1 MKQSFYIFILMI
13 FLFTSCNDNSRN
25 VEPEISKKN
34 IELSVYYEPAYSSS
48 ITKMP
53 DFKAKVF
60 LYYDVLLDEPFTFEQ
75 GNILKKNGTIVI
87 SPHQVFEV
95 GEDGHVTI
103 VPKYE
108 DKQILII
115 IESNYYSGKLSSMSY
130 PGFKM
135 NYKSSFVFSKSLR
148 SLNFLN
154 N

>member
-1 MKQSFYIFILMI
+1 MKQSFCIFILMI

-34 IELSVYYEPAYSSS
+34 IELSVFYEPAYSSS

-53 DFKAKVF
+53 DYKAKVF

-75 GNILKKNGTIVI
+75 GNILKKDGTIVI
-87 SPHQVFEV
+87 SPNQVFKV
-95 GEDGHVTI
+95 GEDGLVTI

-130 PGFKM
+130 PGFKI
-135 NYKSSFVFSKSLR
+135 NYKSSFVFTKSLR
-148 SLNFLN
+148 NLNFLN

>member
-1 MKQSFYIFILMI
+1 MKQSFCISILMI

-34 IELSVYYEPAYSSS
+34 IELSVFYEPAYSSS

-53 DFKAKVF
+53 DYKAKVF
-60 LYYDVLLDEPFTFEQ
+60 LYYDVLLDEPFTFQQ
-75 GNILKKNGTIVI
+75 GNILKKDGTIVI
-87 SPHQVFEV
+87 SPNQVFEV
-95 GEDGHVTI
+95 GEDGLVTI

-130 PGFKM
+130 PGFKI
-135 NYKSSFVFSKSLR
+135 NYKSSFVFTKSLR
-148 SLNFLN
+148 NLNFLN